1 MVTNSD
7 HSQIEAEAASW
18 LSRLHSSDKSS
29 STDRAV
35 RAWLE
40 ESEDHQRAFER
51 ATEIWD
57 MLPSVA
63 GEYRS
68 APPAAQKVR
77 WQPWAL
83 AASLAAVLGTGSA
96 WWLPRPPSY
105 ETHIGEQQV
114 VMLAD
119 NTRVALNT
127 NSELEVRYSKA
138 ERRVIL
144 DHGEALFEVSH
155 EASRPCLGYSGADV
169 VRAIGTRFVVRNEN
183 GETRVTLLEGKV
195 QVSGPSA
202 ANRAP
207 LAVLRPGQ
215 RLTVTA
221 DAGASLDTPPLDA
234 ATAWRRGEIVFDNS
248 TLIDAA
254 EELNRYSD
262 SHLVIADPRLA
273 SLRVSG
279 VFSTKD
285 VPEVAKAFATLYGL
299 EVEQDGKDYKLKS
312 S

>member
-1 MVTNSD
+1 
-7 HSQIEAEAASW
+7 
-18 LSRLHSSDKSS
+18 
-29 STDRAV
+29 
-35 RAWLE
+35 
-40 ESEDHQRAFER
+40 
-51 ATEIWD
+51 

-63 GEYRS
+63 RDYQPARARQS
-68 APPAAQKVR
+68 AS
-77 WQPWAL
+77 WQPWAM
-83 AASLAAVLGTGSA
+83 AASLAALVTAGSA
-96 WWLPRPPSY
+96 WWVNRPPVY
-105 ETHIGEQQV
+105 ETHVGEQQV

-127 NSELEVRYSKA
+127 NSELKIKYSRA

-144 DHGEALFEVSH
+144 DHGEALFEVSKD
-155 EASRPCLGYSGADV
+155 AARPFLVVSGEQI
-169 VRAIGTRFVVRNEN
+169 VRAIGTKFVVRHED

-195 QVSGPSA
+195 QVLGPA
-202 ANRAP
+202 AVPRAP

-215 RLTVTA
+215 RLIVTA
-221 DAGASLDTPPLDA
+221 NAGAALDTPSLDV
-234 ATAWRRGEIVFDNS
+234 ATAWRRGEIVFDNW

-262 SHLVIADPRLA
+262 NHLVIADPQLA

-299 EVEQDGKDYKLKS
+299 KVEQDGKDYKLKAD
-312 S
+312 

>member
-1 MVTNSD
+1 MVSTKD
-7 HSQIEAEAASW
+7 HSRIQAEAASW
-18 LSRLHSSDKSS
+18 LSRLHSSDKSA
-29 STDRAV
+29 STDSAF

-40 ESEDHQRAFER
+40 ESEDHKNAFEC

-57 MLPSVA
+57 RLPSVA
-63 GEYRS
+63 GEYR
-68 APPAAQKVR
+68 AAATPSRIAR
-77 WQPWAL
+77 WQPWAM
-83 AASLAAVLGTGSA
+83 AASVALMLGGISA
-96 WWLPRPPSY
+96 WRLTLPPVY
-105 ETHIGEQQV
+105 QTHVGEQQV
-114 VMLAD
+114 LMLAD

-127 NSELEVRYSKA
+127 NSELHVDYSKA

-155 EASRPCLGYSGADV
+155 DAARPFLVVSGDQI
-169 VRAIGTRFVVRNEN
+169 VRAIGTKFVVRHEH

-195 QVSGPSA
+195 QVLGPA
-202 ANRAP
+202 AARSAP

-215 RLTVTA
+215 RVRVTA
-221 DAGASLDTPPLDA
+221 DAGASLDTPSLDA
-234 ATAWRRGEIVFDNS
+234 TTAWRRGEIVFDNS

-254 EELNRYSD
+254 EELNRYSET
-262 SHLVIADPRLA
+262 HLVIADPRLA

-299 EVEQDGKDYKLKS
+299 KVEQDGRDYKLKAG
-312 S
+312 